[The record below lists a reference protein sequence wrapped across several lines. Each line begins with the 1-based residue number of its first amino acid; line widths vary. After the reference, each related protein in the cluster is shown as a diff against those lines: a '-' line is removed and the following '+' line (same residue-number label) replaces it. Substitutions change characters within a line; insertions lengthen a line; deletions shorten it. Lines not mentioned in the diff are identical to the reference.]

1 MKMARTIPHYADL
14 PRRCKQG
21 IIEGRSGKDNNV
33 IEAVIFDMDGV
44 IVDSEEYWWQSRVE
58 FAQKRGLDWS
68 LDDQRLAMG
77 RSTIEWA
84 RVMQERLALDL
95 ALEDIMRE
103 VIAGVNRRLEARLPV
118 LPGAVEA
125 ARLSASAYP
134 VALASG
140 SPTQV
145 IDEVMKLTQ
154 LDQVFPIML
163 YGDDMDRGKPDPEI
177 YLKTAARLG
186 IDPANCVGIED
197 SGNGLRALHAAGMH
211 AIAVPSPSFPLS
223 ADLLALAD
231 RVLGSLTEF
240 SLDLVREL
248 G

>member
-1 MKMARTIPHYADL
+1 MI
-14 PRRCKQG
+14 Q
-21 IIEGRSGKDNNV
+21 
-33 IEAVIFDMDGV
+33 AVIFDMDGV
-44 IVDSEEYWWQSRVE
+44 IVDSEEYWWQSRLE
-58 FAQKRGLDWS
+58 FAERRGLGWS

-103 VIAGVNRRLEARLPV
+103 VIAGVNRRLAARLPV

-125 ARLSASAYP
+125 ARLAASAYP

-145 IDEVMKLTQ
+145 IDEVMKLTG
-154 LDQVFPIML
+154 LDQVFQYVL
-163 YGDDMDRGKPDPEI
+163 YGDDMDHGKPDPEI
-177 YLKTAARLG
+177 YLKTAAKLG
-186 IDPANCVGIED
+186 VDPANCLGIED
-197 SGNGLRALHAAGMH
+197 SGNGLRALYAAGMR
-211 AIAVPSPSFPLS
+211 AIAVPSPGFPLS
-223 ADLLALAD
+223 DDLVVQAD

-240 SLDLVREL
+240 SLDLVREM